1 MRRYNIWRP
10 ILLVAVALLTNNL
23 VTTLAT
29 LFGMSPDAASNLG
42 YIAMVIAALIAF
54 NRMRKPNRK

>member
-1 MRRYNIWRP
+1 MKRYNIWRP
-10 ILLVAVALLTNNL
+10 ILLVAVAMLTNNL

-29 LFGMSPDAASNLG
+29 LFGMSPDAASSLG
-42 YIAMVIAALIAF
+42 YIAMVIAALIMF